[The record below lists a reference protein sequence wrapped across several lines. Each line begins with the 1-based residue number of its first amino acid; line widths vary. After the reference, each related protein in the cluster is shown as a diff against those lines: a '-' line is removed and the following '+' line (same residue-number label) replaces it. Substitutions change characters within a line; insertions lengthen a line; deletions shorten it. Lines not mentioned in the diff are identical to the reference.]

1 MPPETR
7 AGPGRVLLVGAG
19 PGPAD
24 LMTVRAQRAVQQAQA
39 VLYDALVDPEVLD
52 LAPAACLKLQ
62 TGKRAGR
69 ASMDQDA
76 IHRLMLTLARRGLTV
91 VRLKGGDPSVFGR
104 SSEEAAYLEAHG
116 VEVEIVPGVTA
127 ASAAAAQFGF
137 PLTCRRTAR
146 RLTLATVRVEYG
158 ELVQDGWTALAE
170 PDTTLAL
177 YIARDSAAAARD
189 ALIAA
194 GRAPETPALAV
205 ENAGRPNAR
214 LLRGRLADLPET
226 LQAACTGP
234 VVIVVGEVAAMAQGV
249 KVHSADGGCA
259 SIAS

>member
-1 MPPETR
+1 MPPEQQ

-76 IHRLMLTLARRGLTV
+76 INRLMLTLAPRGLTV
-91 VRLKGGDPSVFGR
+91 ARLKGGDPSVFGR

-137 PLTCRRTAR
+137 PLTCRRSAR
-146 RLTLATVRVEYG
+146 RLTLATVRVEDG

-177 YIARDSAAAARD
+177 YMARDSAAAARD

-205 ENAGRPNAR
+205 ENVGRPNAR
-214 LLRGRLADLPET
+214 LLRGRLAHPNR
-226 LQAACTGP
+226 
-234 VVIVVGEVAAMAQGV
+234 GV
-249 KVHSADGGCA
+249 RNRHAITFKMDHPPGSGHS
-259 SIAS
+259 SRSLF